1 MSNSLFVTQKKN
13 KVTSRENLVVHQICH
28 LDFFRHMSLIQSS
41 FIMPLKVSF
50 EFPSSLVS
58 FFIGGG
64 QNADPQ
70 SMDHPHGLPIW
81 TTLTVP

>member
-1 MSNSLFVTQKKN
+1 
-13 KVTSRENLVVHQICH
+13 
-28 LDFFRHMSLIQSS
+28 
-41 FIMPLKVSF
+41 MPLKVSF